1 MRRSTA
7 LLKVSIPLLLT
18 LLLELTV
25 NEVFLVKALKF
36 QLVVYTPFHI
46 LDFMVDKLSPAYG
59 VLDAAL
65 LRKTLSDLMV
75 KLY

>member
-46 LDFMVDKLSPAYG
+46 LDFMVDKLSPAY